1 MCEAEK
7 VSYSPDGLE
16 AIIFTAEGDMRNA
29 LNNLQATHS
38 GFGHVDQV
46 NVFKV
51 RRGSRYVPYLV
62 SRSVLE
68 EPRPNHG
75 LLQTFSCLLDTGLV
89 ASWPAA
95 PPGR

>member
-1 MCEAEK
+1 MLRLQQVCEAEK

-38 GFGHVDQV
+38 GFGHVDQA

-51 RRGSRYVPYLV
+51 RRGTMSCT
-62 SRSVLE
+62 
-68 EPRPNHG
+68 
-75 LLQTFSCLLDTGLV
+75 LLCI
-89 ASWPAA
+89 AK
-95 PPGR
+95 

>member
-38 GFGHVDQV
+38 GFGHIDQA

-51 RRGSRYVPYLV
+51 CTSIEKSCWLLLTCAPVQQCLCVAHSGE
-62 SRSVLE
+62 RSGDKINVC
-68 EPRPNHG
+68 NKVVGG
-75 LLQTFSCLLDTGLV
+75 LCI
-89 ASWPAA
+89 
-95 PPGR
+95 